1 MNFKKINWIIGGFVF
16 AITTFIYI
24 ITVQPTMSFWDC
36 GEFLACAYTMGVP
49 HPPGAPLHILV
60 GRIFTMI
67 PFGEDIGFR
76 MNMLSVLSSA
86 FSVLLLYLVGVRVI
100 KNWRGIP
107 KNTYDIIL
115 LTLPPAIG
123 ALSLAFSDSFWF
135 NTMEAEV
142 YGFGTFLLALSV
154 YLLMIWWD
162 NSDKEHSDRY
172 LLAVAYLSG
181 LALGIHLLVVQVMF
195 LAGLMFY
202 FKRFKF
208 NWKSFS
214 IAVVL
219 SAILFFIFY
228 PGITKKLPEL
238 IKSSPSILGLFIL
251 VALGFG
257 IIMTYKSKAKG
268 VNLILLAVFLAI
280 IGYSTYISA
289 MMRAGVQD
297 LPVDN
302 NNPENMER
310 MLSYLNREQYG
321 EQPLIWPRRYSMEP
335 MHERTWKN
343 YSSDLDFLWKYQI
356 NEMYNRYL
364 FWQYIGRVGHDQGD
378 GVDFKKFF
386 AIPFLLGLFGVFYHF
401 RKDKKLAFIFL
412 MMFIMMGVVTALYQ
426 NQQDPQP
433 RERDYFYIG
442 SYFAFS
448 LWIGLGVAGLIEL
461 VREAKE
467 KMNWIPA
474 TSAILLLGFIFVP
487 VNMLRTNF
495 YYQSRAGNYFPY
507 DYAYNLLQSCDK
519 DAILI
524 TNGDN
529 DTFPLWCIQ
538 AVYGIRTDV
547 RVVNLSL
554 AQIDWYNL
562 QLKNERPYGS
572 LTVPFNMNDDQI
584 KNLRPMEWPKN
595 GKLMTLDV
603 PKTAYPDTMQSRED
617 LPEKITFA
625 MPPTINVN
633 QGGRQVYAVKVND
646 LVVLDIVKANK
657 WQRPI
662 YFSVTVTED
671 NYIGLT
677 EYLMT
682 EGMAQKLYPYKV
694 ADPTFGVGIDE
705 EKLTTNLLNVA
716 EIPEKNPKSGFRY
729 RGLNDPDIFYEQVQ
743 TRMID
748 GYRLLFLRLAHK
760 YADKPETH
768 DNAKKVLDGM
778 NTYISSETIR
788 MDYRLIYDVAMLYYR
803 VGDNVNFNKYAE
815 TVEASALKELQ
826 GPVSQ
831 SIMQSYYNPYKILL
845 DIYEAKEDYNKAL
858 DILNQLDE
866 KDPSVV
872 LKKQKIMEKMSEI
885 KDTSVLIDSF

>member
-1 MNFKKINWIIGGFVF
+1 MNFKKINWIIGGLVF
-16 AITTFIYI
+16 LITTVVYV

-86 FSVLLLYLVGVRVI
+86 FSVLFLYLVGVRVI

-107 KNTYDIIL
+107 KNAYDIVIL
-115 LTLPPAIG
+115 TIPPAIG

-214 IAVVL
+214 VAVIL
-219 SAILFFIFY
+219 SAVLFFIFY

-251 VALGFG
+251 IALGFG
-257 IIMTYKSKAKG
+257 IMTTYKSKAKG

-297 LPVDN
+297 MPVDN

-321 EQPLIWPRRYSMEP
+321 EQPLFLPRRYSMEP

-343 YSSDLDFLWKYQI
+343 YSSDMDFLWKYQI

-364 FWQYIGRVGHDQGD
+364 FWQYIGRAGHDQGD

-467 KMNWIPA
+467 KMNWIPV

-507 DYAYNLLQSCDK
+507 DYAYNLLQSCEK

-562 QLKNERPYGS
+562 QLKNERPYGAM
-572 LTVPFNMNDDQI
+572 TVPFNMSDEQI
-584 KNLRPMEWPKN
+584 KNLRPMEWAKN
-595 GKLMTLDV
+595 GRTMTLDV
-603 PKTAYPDTMQSRED
+603 PVTAYPDTMRNRED
-617 LPEKITFA
+617 LPDKITFV

-633 QGGRQVYAVKVND
+633 QGGKQVYAVKVND
-646 LVVLDIVKANK
+646 LIVLDIVKANK

-671 NYIGLT
+671 NYIGLS

-694 ADPTFGVGIDE
+694 ADPTLGVGIDV

-716 EIPEKNPKSGFRY
+716 ETPEKNPQPGFRY
-729 RGLNDPDIFYEQVQ
+729 RGLNDPSIFYEQVQ
-743 TRMID
+743 TRMVD

-760 YADKPETH
+760 YSQNPETY
-768 DNAKKVLDGM
+768 DMAKKVLDGM
-778 NTYISSETIR
+778 NTHISSEAID
-788 MDYRLIYDVAMLYYR
+788 MDYRLLYDVAILYNK
-803 VGDNVNFNKYAE
+803 VGDKVNFDKYSNI
-815 TVEASALKELQ
+815 VEAGALKELQ
-826 GPVSQ
+826 GPVNQ
-831 SIMQSYYNPYKILL
+831 SVMQSYYNPYKILI

-858 DILNQLDE
+858 EILNQLDE
-866 KDPSVV
+866 KDPTVV
-872 LKKQKIMEKMSEI
+872 IKKQKIMEKITGI
-885 KDTSVLIDSF
+885 KDTSLLRDSL